1 MIASKL
7 PIGDFQWEED
17 GKTFFSEILLVV
29 SDKAVTDVHQI
40 SRDTVYDGTS
50 FPVATGEVRKGVRLP
65 LNDKQKAEKIVKA
78 LSERGYEV
86 ISDQEIP
93 DLNSFTDEELTVHLY
108 REFKLRKKESQ

>member
-1 MIASKL
+1 MIGSKL
-7 PIGDFQWEED
+7 PIGAFQWEED
-17 GKTFFSEILLVV
+17 GKTLFSDTLLVV

-65 LNDKQKAEKIVKA
+65 FNDKQKAERVIKA
-78 LSERGYEV
+78 LNERGYEV
-86 ISDQEIP
+86 ISRNEIP

-108 REFKLRKKESQ
+108 RDFKLRKKESQ